1 MANNEAT
8 VEYTKYDDLMKPYSI
23 LEQTTLQEQLQVELD
38 DIRKI
43 VETPPEP
50 QQAVLP
56 DPERGILPVPAE
68 RLCGSY
74 DEEDICNNVDK
85 CEWIDPQG
93 SNPKYYKNLGCVPKV
108 PRGLGQFVLPD
119 DCTLYVFGDIHCDL
133 GLLETLL
140 CDVTGLITINRKT
153 TPPTYRWIA
162 DNSWVVLVGDMMD
175 RFRPSETVQDNGKTE
190 GEVKDE
196 EGLIIN
202 LLNILSVQANQ
213 KNSRI
218 IKLIGNHELMLLNG
232 DSRYVTDFA
241 KYNILAQ
248 NTNHTEIFAPRG
260 PYSTK
265 LMEGLGYG
273 MAQIKVG
280 YKEWVFVH
288 GGIMEPIITH
298 IQQEKKKPNVIDYIN
313 QTVRGMFDGTIELD
327 GQHSQLLLLEEDL
340 LDEWKP
346 RDKQKTRCKRGI
358 VATDKPCSPFWDR
371 RFGTENSEI
380 DIKILCNYHLNATFK
395 GLGITNPNNGRL
407 VVAHCV
413 QDGRL
418 FSNKHTIEPIESTK
432 DINKTV
438 YGPEIKEQ
446 KKGQKNE
453 ISVGINCQCPE
464 MDHLVPLAPL
474 VPRLWRIDCGMSR
487 AFDSQQMLGILAIL
501 EDPKTPKEK
510 KAALLKK
517 YVPLLKKD
525 YNIRRPQCLKITKD
539 ETVVLKS
546 NYDLRRTISHKQ
558 LEDLV
563 IDMEF
568 KPSTD
573 IKDTILN
580 NNAAATPVATPEAGG
595 RRRTRKNRNKLSR
608 KRKKNNSRSK
618 RRKTRNKRTNSRR
631 THKNRRHRRKR
642 NN

>member
-1 MANNEAT
+1 MANNETSVPA
-8 VEYTKYDDLMKPYSI
+8 VAPVGYEKYDKLMEPYSI
-23 LEQTTLQEQLQVELD
+23 LKPDNEALQQELQVELD

-50 QQAVLP
+50 QQAIPP
-56 DPERGILPVPAE
+56 DPEQGIGPVAAE
-68 RLCGSY
+68 RLCKSY
-74 DEEDICNNVDK
+74 TTITLCNKVDK

-93 SNPKYYKNLGCVPKV
+93 NNEKYENVRCVPKV

-140 CDVTGLITINRKT
+140 CDVTGLITIDRTT

-175 RFRPSETVQDNGKTE
+175 RFRQDSKMDVDYRTE

-241 KYNILAQ
+241 KDNISAQ
-248 NTNHTEIFAPRG
+248 NTNHTAIFAPGG

-265 LMEGLGYG
+265 IIAGLGYG
-273 MAQIKVG
+273 MAQINVG
-280 YKEWVFVH
+280 GKEWVFVH

-313 QTVRGMFDGTIELD
+313 QTVRGMFDGTIKLYEP
-327 GQHSQLLLLEEDL
+327 HSQLLLLEE
-340 LDEWKP
+340 EP
-346 RDKQKTRCKRGI
+346 HDKQKTRCKRGI

-371 RFGTENSEI
+371 RFGTDNTEIEI
-380 DIKILCNYHLNATFK
+380 DDLCNYHLNATFK

-407 VVAHCV
+407 VVAHCP
-413 QDGRL
+413 QHERYIFKGDYNMEPTKGD
-418 FSNKHTIEPIESTK
+418 SNNGVTT
-432 DINKTV
+432 
-438 YGPEIKEQ
+438 YGPNIKPVKEIT
-446 KKGQKNE
+446 
-453 ISVGINCQCPE
+453 VGINCQCPE
-464 MDHLVPLAPL
+464 VPSDPSDPL

-487 AFDSQQMLGILAIL
+487 AFDSRQYLSKLHTNEDLA
-501 EDPKTPKEK
+501 PKIVQSYK
-510 KAALLKK
+510 
-517 YVPLLKKD
+517 
-525 YNIRRPQCLKITKD
+525 IRRPQCLKISSK

-546 NYDLRRTISHKQ
+546 NYDLKRDISYAELINKFEKDLQKQ
-558 LEDLV
+558 NF
-563 IDMEF
+563 MEY
-568 KPSTD
+568 KEPLH
-573 IKDTILN
+573 IEIVRNDTNLSN
-580 NNAAATPVATPEAGG
+580 NATTAAATARPAAGG